1 MEFLRRP
8 KKKQKFANIWFY
20 RIRRVWHICCKAM
33 NLHCQGFDVLQPKEK
48 RWTTW
53 KFRPHWQIEVAD
65 PCVRQITFSVV
76 EVHIHIYYGRKM
88 TGGRKRRHLWV
99 PKKGGKFWRLM
110 GNILDTDTVI
120 KDVVV
125 AELLNVKS
133 KVMRKSS
140 HQEFIVQSSQ
150 SNFRSGNLS
159 NSF

>member
-1 MEFLRRP
+1 
-8 KKKQKFANIWFY
+8 
-20 RIRRVWHICCKAM
+20 
-33 NLHCQGFDVLQPKEK
+33 
-48 RWTTW
+48 
-53 KFRPHWQIEVAD
+53 
-65 PCVRQITFSVV
+65 
-76 EVHIHIYYGRKM
+76 
-88 TGGRKRRHLWV
+88 
-99 PKKGGKFWRLM
+99 M

-140 HQEFIVQSSQ
+140 HKEFIVQSSQ